1 MDRSED
7 NEFYFN
13 ENEISR
19 YARHL
24 SLPEV
29 GVSGQRKL
37 KQSSVFCVGLGGLG
51 SPLLIYLAASGV
63 GKIGII
69 DFDLVEESNLQRQ
82 IIHCSNSIGRPKT
95 LSAKNRILEINPF
108 CQVEVFNSSLN
119 SRNALDIL
127 NEYDIICD
135 CTDNFPSRYL
145 INDACVIL
153 GKPNIYGS
161 IQGFQGQATVFN
173 LKPDSPNFRDLVP
186 EPPPRNLLPTC
197 SEGGVLGIL
206 PGIIGLIQ
214 ATETIKIITNIGKS
228 LDGRLLVFDALLMKF
243 KELSLRHNQSSDKI
257 LTLIDYETFCADKK
271 SIKHTKEDE
280 SINSISVGN
289 LRDLVNNKSPDLILI
304 DVREEEEFVISSIH
318 KALSFPLSEIQRG
331 DAIPKLQKLA
341 KDKKVYLYCKTGK
354 RSLSAL
360 KILNN
365 YGIQGVNLDGGIDAW
380 RRNL

>member
-29 GVSGQRKL
+29 GIAGQRKL
-37 KQSSVFCVGLGGLG
+37 KKSSVFCVGIGGLG

-69 DFDLVEESNLQRQ
+69 DFDFVEESNLQRQ